1 MFPPPDRTP
10 EFEYRLIKVLEHPVR
25 IGFLKLLAERETL
38 SSVEAK
44 EELQKGDLPLSKV
57 VYHVRVLDQFGLLE
71 AAGRPDPDRGV
82 PFRSTPTGQFA
93 LMALGHLPQE
103 ES

>member
-1 MFPPPDRTP
+1 MFPSPDRTP
-10 EFEYRLIKVLEHPVR
+10 DFEHRLVKVLEHPVR
-25 IGFLKLLAERETL
+25 IGFLKLLAGRDTL
-38 SSVEAK
+38 SSAEAQDCL
-44 EELQKGDLPLSKV
+44 EDDLPLSKV
-57 VYHVRVLDQFGLLE
+57 TYHVRVLEYYGLLE

-103 ES
+103 GS